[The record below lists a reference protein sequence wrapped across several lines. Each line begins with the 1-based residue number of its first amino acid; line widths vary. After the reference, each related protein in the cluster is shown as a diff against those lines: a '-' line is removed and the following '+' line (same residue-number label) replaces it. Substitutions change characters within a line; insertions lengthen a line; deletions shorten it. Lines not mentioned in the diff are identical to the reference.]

1 MPEVVPA
8 QPDVA
13 PDLPAEQQPGPPAEP
28 MQGVGPGLPTVP
40 AAAVPGPAQ
49 HDTMLELQNQIR
61 KLNSEL
67 NKKDQAIAMGNSQN
81 IALEAARA
89 QACQT
94 NLELETEAIKMN
106 AIIEQSTPRVKLLQE
121 ENSELATKI
130 QIEESQQRTER
141 ARNLENLES
150 VLGRLTKKMRLESGM
165 TAPAPMMAPV
175 QLLAAPLQHS
185 QMSALPGRA
194 TGVLPAYQTGALPGL
209 ATGILPA
216 HQTGALPGLA
226 SGTLEHVRQY

>member
-1 MPEVVPA
+1 
-8 QPDVA
+8 
-13 PDLPAEQQPGPPAEP
+13 
-28 MQGVGPGLPTVP
+28 
-40 AAAVPGPAQ
+40 
-49 HDTMLELQNQIR
+49 
-61 KLNSEL
+61 
-67 NKKDQAIAMGNSQN
+67 MGNSQN

-106 AIIEQSTPRVKLLQE
+106 AIIEQSTSRVKLLQE